1 MLEMGLFPLVRSVR
15 SDIKLTQFV
24 AFYLDLEPLAWSR
37 HVLRMRTTQIQTG
50 FVSDLYKLLNAF
62 YFNAD
67 IESRVLSCVDLR
79 PLLSAFN
86 IFLLR
91 YCFDSLMQRNY
102 GRREN
107 FLPQAMMGIYILC
120 APKSRDY
127 GGVDRYFLLQLTLE
141 DNNLIITFTEHLSS
155 LKVKYLSVIHPQIL
169 KGKEQSVRTLSPHLP
184 PALDK
189 FTLGSATVAYS
200 LGSALYCYNCGSI
213 MSMKGG
219 CDNAANKKLVTL
231 EKCQPNVKRCFN
243 LKTSTD
249 KTVSRGCLTEA
260 VDYYCTGLGYCETCQ
275 GDFCN
280 GNTNFHSGLAKLFKF
295 AKEA

>member
-1 MLEMGLFPLVRSVR
+1 MQEVKEGFGNQINLCRDRGFNPGPPEQKSCH
-15 SDIKLTQFV
+15 
-24 AFYLDLEPLAWSR
+24 LAP
-37 HVLRMRTTQIQTG
+37 
-50 FVSDLYKLLNAF
+50 
-62 YFNAD
+62 
-67 IESRVLSCVDLR
+67 R
-79 PLLSAFN
+79 P
-86 IFLLR
+86 
-91 YCFDSLMQRNY
+91 
-102 GRREN
+102 
-107 FLPQAMMGIYILC
+107 P
-120 APKSRDY
+120 
-127 GGVDRYFLLQLTLE
+127 
-141 DNNLIITFTEHLSS
+141 
-155 LKVKYLSVIHPQIL
+155 
-169 KGKEQSVRTLSPHLP
+169 
-184 PALDK
+184 
-189 FTLGSATVAYS
+189 
-200 LGSALYCYNCGSI
+200 GSALYCYNCGSI

>member
-1 MLEMGLFPLVRSVR
+1 MI
-15 SDIKLTQFV
+15 D
-24 AFYLDLEPLAWSR
+24 AFL
-37 HVLRMRTTQIQTG
+37 G
-50 FVSDLYKLLNAF
+50 
-62 YFNAD
+62 
-67 IESRVLSCVDLR
+67 
-79 PLLSAFN
+79 
-86 IFLLR
+86 
-91 YCFDSLMQRNY
+91 QR
-102 GRREN
+102 
-107 FLPQAMMGIYILC
+107 
-120 APKSRDY
+120 
-127 GGVDRYFLLQLTLE
+127 
-141 DNNLIITFTEHLSS
+141 
-155 LKVKYLSVIHPQIL
+155 
-169 KGKEQSVRTLSPHLP
+169 QS
-184 PALDK
+184 
-189 FTLGSATVAYS
+189 TVAGQAAQVE
-200 LGSALYCYNCGSI
+200 GSALYCYNCGSI

>member
-1 MLEMGLFPLVRSVR
+1 MAFKEARLLGHGLQRGTLACSWPSKGVRW
-15 SDIKLTQFV
+15 LGH
-24 AFYLDLEPLAWSR
+24 DLQSGTLALSWPSKWY
-37 HVLRMRTTQIQTG
+37 VG
-50 FVSDLYKLLNAF
+50 FVMAFKGVRWLGRGLQSGTLALSWPPKGYVGLVVASKGVTHTLLPR
-62 YFNAD
+62 D
-67 IESRVLSCVDLR
+67 T
-79 PLLSAFN
+79 
-86 IFLLR
+86 
-91 YCFDSLMQRNY
+91 
-102 GRREN
+102 
-107 FLPQAMMGIYILC
+107 
-120 APKSRDY
+120 KS
-127 GGVDRYFLLQLTLE
+127 
-141 DNNLIITFTEHLSS
+141 
-155 LKVKYLSVIHPQIL
+155 
-169 KGKEQSVRTLSPHLP
+169 
-184 PALDK
+184 
-189 FTLGSATVAYS
+189 
-200 LGSALYCYNCGSI
+200 SALYCYNCGSI